1 MVDWIG
7 GADGGGDVKEKQVS
21 RMIFQLPGLAIAD
34 VVPLIEI
41 WDRWGG
47 TKWEGKWVGFGIYCI
62 WTACGKSNGGVQKV
76 IGDTS
81 VDVCFR
87 GVVMK
92 VGENTKRY
100 M

>member
-41 WDRWGG
+41 WDR
-47 TKWEGKWVGFGIYCI
+47 
-62 WTACGKSNGGVQKV
+62 
-76 IGDTS
+76 
-81 VDVCFR
+81 
-87 GVVMK
+87 
-92 VGENTKRY
+92 
-100 M
+100 